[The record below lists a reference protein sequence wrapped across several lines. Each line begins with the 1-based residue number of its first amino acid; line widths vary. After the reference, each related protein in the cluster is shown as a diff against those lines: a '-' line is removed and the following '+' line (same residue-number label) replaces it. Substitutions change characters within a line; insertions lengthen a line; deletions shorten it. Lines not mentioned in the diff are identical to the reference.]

1 MQHILNP
8 TIISIPF
15 MYLVI
20 SIGKIL
26 ENYCWT
32 TWYKK

>member
-1 MQHILNP
+1 
-8 TIISIPF
+8 

-26 ENYCWT
+26 ITRYESI
-32 TWYKK
+32 